1 MENWQQEYCRF
12 PSCGTPAEQ
21 LTGIKDD
28 EKDSGQT
35 HDKSKTRIYNC
46 VPGFNVTEMNLGS
59 TIHITST
66 LYYLSIL
73 VESKIFH

>member
-1 MENWQQEYCRF
+1 VWKTGSRNIVDF

-35 HDKSKTRIYNC
+35 HDKSKRA
-46 VPGFNVTEMNLGS
+46 F
-59 TIHITST
+59 TIVSQA
-66 LYYLSIL
+66 LMLL
-73 VESKIFH
+73 K